1 MVFGMGPLELMIILG
16 IALLIFGPKNLPK
29 LGKSLGQTV
38 KNVRE
43 GMEGDDEEPK
53 KMEAAEAVAEPA
65 PAAAPAQPAPAAAPA
80 QPAPAPAAAPAEAT
94 PAAEVVEEAV
104 QFCGKCG
111 AKNPA
116 DAAFCS
122 SCGEK
127 LGA

>member
-65 PAAAPAQPAPAAAPA
+65 PAAAPAQPAPAAAPVET
-80 QPAPAPAAAPAEAT
+80 APAPAAA

>member
-65 PAAAPAQPAPAAAPA
+65 PAAAPVEVAPAPAPATAPVEA
-80 QPAPAPAAAPAEAT
+80 APAPAAA